1 VKSRTFALN
10 AGPLLFIALAAGAF
24 AHTLAEPG
32 AAATSAAAAA
42 VVVAHGETLFKTR
55 CASCHDPAVDRAPP
69 KLALTRHFPD
79 DLAATLKTGVMQ
91 PMAAGLSDA
100 DIDSIAAYLSSDGMT
115 EQADDPAACASTAKF
130 SLSGPGW
137 NGWSIDARNSRQQR
151 SPGLSKSDVPRLKV
165 KWSMTYIGGRYG
177 QPTVVGGR
185 LFLTSSSGRIYSLDA
200 KSGCMHWRFDADAGV
215 RTTPVI
221 GRVMGGSPSGYLMF
235 FGDFQRNEYA
245 LDAATGKLQWKVKLE
260 KHPRGTL
267 TGAPALYKGRLY
279 VPISSWEETAGG
291 IGTYECCT
299 ARGALAAL
307 DAKDGRLVWKTY
319 TIEQEPQPT
328 GKNSAGTQMYG
339 PAGGAV
345 WSAPTIDEK
354 RRAIYIGTGDSY
366 TDVKE
371 NGSDAIIALDLA
383 TGKVKWRNQVT
394 ENDSFLMG
402 CYRPGTA
409 NCPTVM
415 GPDHDFGA
423 SPILFKLPSGKDII
437 LAGQKS
443 GAVFGMDPDDGKTRW
458 RNKLGAGSA
467 MGGIEWGMAADDKRL
482 YVAVAD
488 LFAPP
493 PKGKPGL
500 FALEPAT
507 GAELWNTPA
516 PKIACGFSGR
526 CFNAQSAAP
535 TVIPGVVFSTTTDGH
550 LRAYSTDEG
559 KILWDFDTAAQ
570 KYQTINGVKDQV
582 GGTLDVA
589 GPTLADG
596 LMYIISGYAGAM
608 SGPPNNVLLVFS
620 VDGK

>member
-1 VKSRTFALN
+1 MKSRTFALN

-24 AHTLAEPG
+24 AQQQATERR
-32 AAATSAAAAA
+32 ATSAEAAAA
-42 VVVAHGETLFKTR
+42 VVAHGETLFKTR

-115 EQADDPAACASTAKF
+115 EQADDPPACASTAKF
-130 SLSGPGW
+130 SLSGSGW

-200 KSGCMHWRFDADAGV
+200 KSGCMRWRFDADAGV

>member
-1 VKSRTFALN
+1 MKSRTFALN

-24 AHTLAEPG
+24 AQQQATERR
-32 AAATSAAAAA
+32 ATSAEAAAA
-42 VVVAHGETLFKTR
+42 VVAHGETLFKTR

-115 EQADDPAACASTAKF
+115 EQADDPPACASTAKF

-200 KSGCMHWRFDADAGV
+200 KSGCMRWRFDADAGV

-354 RRAIYIGTGDSY
+354 RGAIYIGTGDSY

>member
-1 VKSRTFALN
+1 MKSRTFALN

-24 AHTLAEPG
+24 AQQQATERR
-32 AAATSAAAAA
+32 ATSAEAAAA
-42 VVVAHGETLFKTR
+42 VVAHGETLFKTR

-115 EQADDPAACASTAKF
+115 EQADDPPACASTAKF

-200 KSGCMHWRFDADAGV
+200 KSGCMRWRFDADAGV

-423 SPILFKLPSGKDII
+423 SPILFKLPIGKDII

>member
-10 AGPLLFIALAAGAF
+10 AGPLLFIALAAGA
-24 AHTLAEPG
+24 LAQQQATERR
-32 AAATSAAAAA
+32 ATSAEAAAA
-42 VVVAHGETLFKTR
+42 VVAHGETLFKTR

-200 KSGCMHWRFDADAGV
+200 KSGCMRWRFDADAGV

-443 GAVFGMDPDDGKTRW
+443 GAVFGMDPDGGKTRW

>member
-24 AHTLAEPG
+24 AQTLAEPG

-42 VVVAHGETLFKTR
+42 AVVAHGETLFKTR

-319 TIEQEPQPT
+319 TIEQEPQST

-423 SPILFKLPSGKDII
+423 SPILFKLPNGKDII